1 MPRRGTWERRNAA
14 HKARWGREF
23 AAARTDADRLAAAY
37 DWFRASV
44 ALLGRRRVALGYS
57 QEDNRRQAAHLIHQA
72 TEYLAALAQAI
83 DRGKFDA
90 GRR

>member
-1 MPRRGTWERRNAA
+1 MRNAA
-14 HKARWGREF
+14 HKARRAREF
-23 AAARTDADRLAAAY
+23 AAARTDADRLAVAY
-37 DWFRASV
+37 DWFRSSV
-44 ALLGRRRVALGYS
+44 SLLARRRVPLGYS
-57 QEDNRRQAAHLIHQA
+57 QEVNRRQAARLIHEA